1 LLTHAGKQLRER
13 SVSAAR
19 TITLRQDNGLAIAY
33 DAAKFISDE
42 RLVAIAKMGDGTVF
56 EELRRRHAEEIF
68 RVAHRIVRH
77 REDAEDAVQESFLR
91 AYVHLN
97 TFDGRAK
104 FSTWLTR
111 IAINAA
117 LMKVRKNRL
126 SREVRLDNTTET
138 LDSCPEHE
146 FRDFSP
152 NPEEIYEK
160 EEQEAALRDAIAQL
174 RPSLRK
180 VVELYQL
187 QECSM
192 NETAKVLGISV
203 AAAKARLFHARTA
216 LRMNN
221 VLLLK
226 REAAGLVLHKR
237 FFLRTG
243 CAVRFASQGAERL
256 CFSKT
261 KSR

>member
-1 LLTHAGKQLRER
+1 M
-13 SVSAAR
+13 SAANEIPDHHGDGVAV
-19 TITLRQDNGLAIAY
+19 TD
-33 DAAKFISDE
+33 DSDKFISDE
-42 RLVAIAKMGDGTVF
+42 RLVAVAKMGDRTVF
-56 EELRRRHAEEIF
+56 DELRRRHAGKMF

-77 REDAEDAVQESFLR
+77 REDAEDAVQESFLS

-97 TFDGRAK
+97 GFDGRAK

-111 IAINAA
+111 IAINVA

-126 SREVRLDNTTET
+126 SREIPLENTTET
-138 LDSCPEHE
+138 LDACPEHE

-152 NPEEIYEK
+152 NPEEICEK
-160 EEQEAALRDAIAQL
+160 GEQETALRDAIAQL
-174 RPSLRK
+174 RPNLRK

-221 VLLLK
+221 VLLRK
-226 REAAGLVLHKR
+226 RAAARPPLHKR

-243 CAVRFASQGAERL
+243 CTVPFASQGAERL
-256 CFSKT
+256 SFSKT